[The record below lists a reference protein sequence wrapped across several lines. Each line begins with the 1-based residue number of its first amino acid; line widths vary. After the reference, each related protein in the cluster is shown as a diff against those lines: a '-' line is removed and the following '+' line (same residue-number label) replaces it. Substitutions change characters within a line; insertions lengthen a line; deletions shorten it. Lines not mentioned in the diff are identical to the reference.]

1 MPSHRRHLHY
11 AAALALEE
19 LSAPGSSED
28 SYEIVGH
35 YRQAARWTLAVPHQL
50 RMARR
55 EIDEGNLESVE
66 PQLKRA
72 LSDLA
77 ALPAGEER
85 GRLEVETQFLSA
97 DLAELRGDLGRA
109 DDLLGNLWPSLK
121 RHGNGQ
127 QWIGALLMRSRLCH
141 RKGRLRK
148 AFSSIRLI
156 PQGCKGGPLERFVL
170 PPGRIAH
177 PAHLLPAEG
186 RNHNKAPRP

>member
-55 EIDEGNLESVE
+55 EIDEGNQESVE

-72 LSDLA
+72 PSDLA
-77 ALPAGEER
+77 ALPAGGEGGRR
-85 GRLEVETQFLSA
+85 GVEPQLVCA
-97 DLAELRGDLGRA
+97 GLAEPRG
-109 DDLLGNLWPSLK
+109 
-121 RHGNGQ
+121 
-127 QWIGALLMRSRLCH
+127 
-141 RKGRLRK
+141 
-148 AFSSIRLI
+148 
-156 PQGCKGGPLERFVL
+156 
-170 PPGRIAH
+170 
-177 PAHLLPAEG
+177 
-186 RNHNKAPRP
+186 